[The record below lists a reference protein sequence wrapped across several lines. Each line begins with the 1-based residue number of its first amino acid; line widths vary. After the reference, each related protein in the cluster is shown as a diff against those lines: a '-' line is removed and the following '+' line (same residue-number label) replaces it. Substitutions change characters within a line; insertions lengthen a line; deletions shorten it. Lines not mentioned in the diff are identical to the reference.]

1 MLEQLSMQSYRSFLM
16 LFVILLHASA
26 ADSGV
31 LIQQRAGHLLAE
43 AKGIKSPFFRY

>member
-1 MLEQLSMQSYRSFLM
+1 MQSCSSFLM
-16 LFVILLHASA
+16 CFMILLHASA

-43 AKGIKSPFFRY
+43 AKGIKSLVFRH

>member
-1 MLEQLSMQSYRSFLM
+1 MQSYSSFLM
-16 LFVILLHASA
+16 CFMILLHASA

-43 AKGIKSPFFRY
+43 AKGIKSLVFRY